1 MLEQVIDMNYFNLQ
15 SSLTPGELII
25 KNLIVIVSKLL
36 LLRAWWFLS
45 WSFIEYLPTCNAYF
59 EFAWPL
65 K

>member
-36 LLRAWWFLS
+36 LLRAW
-45 WSFIEYLPTCNAYF
+45 
-59 EFAWPL
+59 
-65 K
+65 